1 MANNVGIIAAH
12 KKRQLMKE
20 AGEKVVYR
28 SPQEKWEDNPTS
40 LRASINAKC
49 YDCVG
54 GDSDTN
60 HRTKIKECDIETCS
74 LWLVRGW
81 K

>member
-1 MANNVGIIAAH
+1 MANTAGIEAAH
-12 KKRQLMKE
+12 KKRQQMKD

-28 SPQEKWEDNPTS
+28 TPHEKWELNPTS
-40 LRASINAKC
+40 LRTSINAKC

-60 HRTKIKECDIETCS
+60 HRTKIKECDIETFS
-74 LWLVRGW
+74 LWLIRGW